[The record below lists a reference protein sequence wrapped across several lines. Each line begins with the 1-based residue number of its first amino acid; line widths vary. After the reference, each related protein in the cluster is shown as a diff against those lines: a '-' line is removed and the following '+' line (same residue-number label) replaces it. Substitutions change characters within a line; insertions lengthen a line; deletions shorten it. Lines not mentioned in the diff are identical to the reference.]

1 MQSHKISNLREFIDW
16 TESVQ
21 MKSKVTIFRGQAI
34 QGNLLPSI
42 ARKVP
47 TYDSTQLER
56 TMLDQFKLK
65 GASMLTNVEQSSLGL
80 MVIAQHYG
88 LKTRLLDWT
97 SNPLAALYFACSD
110 PLPGDTFVYAFG
122 VDDFITQDA
131 FSKDPFAAAKTRVF
145 QPPYNNPRITAQHGW
160 FTLHRYADKNKKFV
174 ALEKNKE
181 AKKLLT
187 ELQISEGDRLPILQS
202 LANHGVGSHTVF
214 PDLAGLSQHLN
225 TIHAV

>member
-1 MQSHKISNLREFIDW
+1 MQSHRISNLREFIDW

-34 QGNLLPSI
+34 RGNLLPSI
-42 ARKVP
+42 ARKTP

-174 ALEKNKE
+174 ALEKNTE

-202 LANHGVGSHTVF
+202 LANHGIGSHTVF

-225 TIHAV
+225 AIHAV

>member
-65 GASMLTNVEQSSLGL
+65 GASMLTNVEQSSL
-80 MVIAQHYG
+80 
-88 LKTRLLDWT
+88 
-97 SNPLAALYFACSD
+97 AACR
-110 PLPGDTFVYAFG
+110 T
-122 VDDFITQDA
+122 
-131 FSKDPFAAAKTRVF
+131 
-145 QPPYNNPRITAQHGW
+145 
-160 FTLHRYADKNKKFV
+160 
-174 ALEKNKE
+174 
-181 AKKLLT
+181 
-187 ELQISEGDRLPILQS
+187 
-202 LANHGVGSHTVF
+202 
-214 PDLAGLSQHLN
+214 
-225 TIHAV
+225 

>member
-1 MQSHKISNLREFIDW
+1 MQNHVISNLSEYIAW

-21 MKSKVTIFRGQAI
+21 KMYRVMIFRGQAV

-42 ARKVP
+42 ARKIP

-65 GASMLTNVEQSSLGL
+65 GASMLTNVEQNSLEL

-97 SNPLAALYFACSD
+97 SNPLAALYFACAD
-110 PLPGDTFVYAFG
+110 PLPGNTFVYAFG
-122 VDDFITQDA
+122 VDDFITQDV
-131 FSKDPFAAAKTRVF
+131 FSKDPFAAPKTRVF
-145 QPPYNNPRITAQHGW
+145 QPPYNNPRITAQQGW
-160 FTLHRYADKNKKFV
+160 FTLHKYAGKNKKFV
-174 ALEKNKE
+174 ALDKNME

-187 ELQISEGDRLPILQS
+187 ELQISEGDRLTILQS
-202 LANHGVGSHTVF
+202 LANHGIGSHTVF

-225 TIHAV
+225 TIHSV